1 MPLKPLQYPNPGPG
15 SFRERSI
22 FQVPVASSS
31 YRGRVI
37 SPDLVPFP
45 KDVLSSTEG
54 TVTAQ
59 SAVEAPTASE
69 GHWSPEPLKGPRA
82 GNGEGVQPPE
92 LAISLSRT
100 LSRAGL
106 EPRSPKGPDR

>member
-1 MPLKPLQYPNPGPG
+1 MPPKPLQYPIPGPG
-15 SFRERSI
+15 PFRERSI
-22 FQVPVASSS
+22 FQVPVASPS

-59 SAVEAPTASE
+59 SAMELQL
-69 GHWSPEPLKGPRA
+69 PLKG
-82 GNGEGVQPPE
+82 
-92 LAISLSRT
+92 S
-100 LSRAGL
+100 
-106 EPRSPKGPDR
+106 

>member
-1 MPLKPLQYPNPGPG
+1 MPPKPLQYPISGPGP
-15 SFRERSI
+15 FRERSS
-22 FQVPVASSS
+22 FQVPVPVASPS

-59 SAVEAPTASE
+59 SAMELQL
-69 GHWSPEPLKGPRA
+69 PLKG
-82 GNGEGVQPPE
+82 
-92 LAISLSRT
+92 S
-100 LSRAGL
+100 
-106 EPRSPKGPDR
+106 